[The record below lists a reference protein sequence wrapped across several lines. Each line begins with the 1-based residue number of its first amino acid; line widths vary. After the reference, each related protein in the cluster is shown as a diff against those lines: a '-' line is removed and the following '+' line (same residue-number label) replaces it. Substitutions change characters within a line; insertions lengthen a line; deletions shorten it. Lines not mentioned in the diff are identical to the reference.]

1 MKIGIVTCHRAHNYG
16 AVLQAYALKT
26 YLTKLGH
33 DVEFADF
40 VPTYFSTS
48 KDVPRR
54 PFFKSSFKQK
64 LLYPKY
70 LIKWWWPPYKLKSKR
85 YNRFNKFITKYLM
98 PTIKD
103 YRQQSF
109 DMAIYG
115 SDQIWSKEPLSD
127 GTTYFDSVYWGDAT
141 LNATNRITYSASMG
155 VMRILPEDHSF
166 IQNSLHQFDAV
177 AVREKELYDYFLE
190 HNLIAADKLF
200 LTIDPVFLLSRE
212 EWKPLIPRRM
222 VCESYLLFY
231 DFQINAD
238 TTALVQR
245 IASERNL
252 RIIRITDGIVTT
264 EKINGY
270 MPVAGPLEF
279 LSLIYYADF
288 VVSSSFHGTAFS
300 ILFEKQFVSRQVWN
314 KSRVQYL
321 LEQLNLSNR
330 FIQNIEDMQFS
341 KIAYSC
347 INSRLNEIIAQSKFY
362 LQNQLTIN

>member
-1 MKIGIVTCHRAHNYG
+1 
-16 AVLQAYALKT
+16 
-26 YLTKLGH
+26 
-33 DVEFADF
+33 
-40 VPTYFSTS
+40 
-48 KDVPRR
+48 
-54 PFFKSSFKQK
+54 
-64 LLYPKY
+64 
-70 LIKWWWPPYKLKSKR
+70 
-85 YNRFNKFITKYLM
+85 M
-98 PTIKD
+98 PTARD

-200 LTIDPVFLLSRE
+200 LTIDPVFLLSRD
-212 EWKPLIPRRM
+212 EWKPLIPQRM
-222 VCESYLLFY
+222 VREPYLLFY
-231 DFQINAD
+231 DFQIDAD
-238 TTALVQR
+238 TTALVER

-252 RIIRITDGIVTT
+252 RIIRITDGVVTT
-264 EKINGY
+264 EKIDGY
-270 MPVAGPLEF
+270 IPTAGPLEF

-314 KSRVQYL
+314 TSRVQYL
-321 LEQLNLSNR
+321 LEQLNLSSR
-330 FIQNIEDMQFS
+330 FIQNIVDIQFS
-341 KIAYSC
+341 KITYSC
-347 INSRLNEIIAQSKFY
+347 VTSRLNKIITQSKLY
-362 LQNQLTIN
+362 LQKSTNYK